1 MWQDLGAGILLGRQE
16 LGVVHSGVEL
26 TAAGIGM
33 LHDLKGL
40 SLLPGEP
47 EVWHAPEDQWTFNR
61 FEHPSL
67 SLTLPSPPSL
77 FPLDSSSKVHK
88 D

>member
-40 SLLPGEP
+40 S
-47 EVWHAPEDQWTFNR
+47 
-61 FEHPSL
+61 PSRRA
-67 SLTLPSPPSL
+67 
-77 FPLDSSSKVHK
+77 
-88 D
+88 